1 MTNRVRAVECK
12 KFDNGQLSIRPDL
25 VVVEE
30 PMEVRIGFGSAE
42 HRQQKAIA
50 VTMRTPGH
58 DLELAAGFLF
68 TEGIISSNSDLLS
81 IKHCIDSGKNAEEKN
96 VIRAE
101 IRPEVVVSLKQVDRN
116 FYTTSA
122 CGVCGKSTIEAIETG
137 CQPVVKTFLLD
148 KAIVEQL
155 PEKLRSAQAVFEHT
169 GGLHA
174 AGLFNNAG
182 DLLLL
187 REDVGRHNATDK
199 VIGAALM
206 KGQVPLTDHL
216 LMLSGRIS
224 FELVQKAAM
233 AGIPIV
239 AAVGAPSTLAIDLA
253 AKMNIVLCGF
263 IREGRFTVYTGQD
276 QVV

>member
-12 KFDNGQLSIRPDL
+12 KFENGQFSNRPDL

-68 TEGIISSNSDLLS
+68 TEGIISSYSDLLS
-81 IKHCIDSGKNAEEKN
+81 IKHCIDSGKNAQEKN

-122 CGVCGKSTIEAIETG
+122 CGVCGKSSIEAIETG

-174 AGLFNNAG
+174 AGLFSKAG